1 MGEPP
6 NMNKRQKEAL
16 RGKFSDALMSTDM
29 MVSTIS
35 EWYDAKHRKP
45 SKEEVYFINSI
56 VIEECPFC
64 GSKRIRRDGF
74 NKKTG
79 LAIRECKTCGRK
91 FNPLAGTIFDSRKIP
106 FSDWIEFL
114 VHLFQFHS
122 VRTTAF
128 DNRNAV
134 TTGLYWLSK
143 VFLVVD
149 DIQSDIVFSGKVW
162 IDETYFPR
170 WKSESATK
178 DGKLLNGLSRNQ
190 FCVCSATDGKRCVLY
205 LCGVGKPSSAKALK
219 AYGSVIA
226 RGSMVVHDGD
236 NSHKALVESL
246 GLKEE
251 IHTTAETK
259 GIADDKNPMEPIN
272 EVHRYLAGFIGA
284 HSGFSREE
292 LQGWLNLFCFY
303 WNTCGSPF
311 EKAQAFIELAV
322 KKRTKLRYRD
332 WKNSE
337 NVDKD

>member
-106 FSDWIEFL
+106 FSEWIEFL

-272 EVHRYLAGFIGA
+272 EVHRYLAGFIGHTTA
-284 HSGFSREE
+284 SQGKSSRDGSIFSVSTGTHTEMRLKRLRHSSNW
-292 LQGWLNLFCFY
+292 Q
-303 WNTCGSPF
+303 
-311 EKAQAFIELAV
+311 
-322 KKRTKLRYRD
+322 
-332 WKNSE
+332 
-337 NVDKD
+337 

>member
-1 MGEPP
+1 
-6 NMNKRQKEAL
+6 
-16 RGKFSDALMSTDM
+16 MSTDM

-45 SKEEVYFINSI
+45 SKEEVDFINSI
-56 VIEECPFC
+56 VIEKCPFC
-64 GSKRIRRDGF
+64 GSKEIRRDGF

-106 FSDWIEFL
+106 FSEWIEFL

-178 DGKLLNGLSRNQ
+178 
-190 FCVCSATDGKRCVLY
+190 KRQAAQRAVEKSVLRM
-205 LCGVGKPSSAKALK
+205 LCNRWKAMRAVSLR
-219 AYGSVIA
+219 
-226 RGSMVVHDGD
+226 RGG
-236 NSHKALVESL
+236 
-246 GLKEE
+246 
-251 IHTTAETK
+251 
-259 GIADDKNPMEPIN
+259 
-272 EVHRYLAGFIGA
+272 
-284 HSGFSREE
+284 
-292 LQGWLNLFCFY
+292 
-303 WNTCGSPF
+303 
-311 EKAQAFIELAV
+311 
-322 KKRTKLRYRD
+322 
-332 WKNSE
+332 
-337 NVDKD
+337 

>member
-45 SKEEVYFINSI
+45 SKEEVHFINSI

-64 GSKRIRRDGF
+64 GSKKIRRDGF

-106 FSDWIEFL
+106 FSEWIEFL

-149 DIQSDIVFSGKVW
+149 DIQSDIVFPERCGL
-162 IDETYFPR
+162 TRHTFP
-170 WKSESATK
+170 
-178 DGKLLNGLSRNQ
+178 DGSRNPPPKTAS
-190 FCVCSATDGKRCVLY
+190 CSMDCREI
-205 LCGVGKPSSAKALK
+205 SSAYALQQTESD
-219 AYGSVIA
+219 ACCISAAWGS
-226 RGSMVVHDGD
+226 
-236 NSHKALVESL
+236 
-246 GLKEE
+246 
-251 IHTTAETK
+251 
-259 GIADDKNPMEPIN
+259 
-272 EVHRYLAGFIGA
+272 
-284 HSGFSREE
+284 
-292 LQGWLNLFCFY
+292 Q
-303 WNTCGSPF
+303 
-311 EKAQAFIELAV
+311 AQQ
-322 KKRTKLRYRD
+322 RH
-332 WKNSE
+332 
-337 NVDKD
+337 

>member
-1 MGEPP
+1 
-6 NMNKRQKEAL
+6 MNKRQKEAL
-16 RGKFSDALMSTDM
+16 RGKFSDALMSTDL

-45 SKEEVYFINSI
+45 SKEEVDFINSI

-64 GSKRIRRDGF
+64 GSKEIRRDGF

-79 LAIRECKTCGRK
+79 LAIRECKTCSRK

-106 FSDWIEFL
+106 LSEWIEFL

-122 VRTTAF
+122 VKTSSI

-170 WKSESATK
+170 WKSESVTK
-178 DGKLLNGLSRNQ
+178 NGKLLNGLSRNQ
-190 FCVCSATDGKRCVLY
+190 FCVCSATDGKRCMLY
-205 LCGVGKPSSAKALK
+205 LCGVGKPSSAKALR

-236 NSHKALVESL
+236 NSHKALVERL

-284 HSGFSREE
+284 HNGFSRKE

-303 WNTCGSPF
+303 WNTCGSAF

-332 WKNSE
+332 WKKHE
-337 NVDKD
+337 NIAKD

>member
-35 EWYDAKHRKP
+35 EWYDAKHRNP
-45 SKEEVYFINSI
+45 SKEEVHFINSI

-64 GSKRIRRDGF
+64 GSKKIRRDGF

-106 FSDWIEFL
+106 FSEWIEFL

-170 WKSESATK
+170 WKSESATQ

-190 FCVCSATDGKRCVLY
+190 FCVCSATDGKRCVLC

-226 RGSMVVHDGD
+226 RGSMVVHE
-236 NSHKALVESL
+236 ALAL
-246 GLKEE
+246 
-251 IHTTAETK
+251 
-259 GIADDKNPMEPIN
+259 
-272 EVHRYLAGFIGA
+272 
-284 HSGFSREE
+284 
-292 LQGWLNLFCFY
+292 
-303 WNTCGSPF
+303 
-311 EKAQAFIELAV
+311 
-322 KKRTKLRYRD
+322 KKRFTQQLRQ
-332 WKNSE
+332 KE
-337 NVDKD
+337 